1 MIQFLLHR
9 LYKAGGKKMKKKKW
23 IVSVMGALLWSFL
36 MTGMLLAAAA
46 FLLWKTD
53 LSQNMQKIIVLILYV
68 LSAGTGGFAVG
79 KMQKERK
86 FLWGLLVG
94 VLYFLILL
102 LTHGIFGGLSGI
114 FWKNAVTVAVICSMS
129 GTLGGMLA

>member
-1 MIQFLLHR
+1 
-9 LYKAGGKKMKKKKW
+9 MKKKKW
-23 IVSVMGALLWSFL
+23 IVSVMGAMLWSLL
-36 MTGMLLAAAA
+36 MTGILLAAAA

-53 LSQNMQKIIVLILYV
+53 LSPNTQKIIVLILYV

-102 LTHGIFGGLSGI
+102 LIHGIFGGLSGI
-114 FWKNAVTVAVICSMS
+114 FWKNVVTVAVICSMS